1 MKQQPNND
9 LKSILSGNVEE
20 TPTTAPEPGVKAP
33 EKKSKRSLKREGK
46 KVVMTFVDKD
56 THKQLKLLS
65 IEKERNMEDLF
76 TESLLL
82 YLEMHNRK
90 PIA

>member
-9 LKSILSGNVEE
+9 LKAILAGNTAE
-20 TPTTAPEPGVKAP
+20 TPPTEPEPEVKAP
-33 EKKSKRSLKREGK
+33 KKKSKRSPKREGK

-65 IEKERNMEDLF
+65 IEKEMNMEDLF

-90 PIA
+90 PTT